1 MQKCGF
7 LGKAKEVFDEILV
20 CGIVSWTALIGGYS
34 HYGHSEEVFHCFQRM
49 QLEALFPDAVTL
61 ACILKACGISRATH
75 KDQRIHVGIMSRNL
89 LETDIVLG
97 NAMIDMYGKCGEL
110 SKAQDVFHNLPIR
123 DLVSWSALINGYTQH
138 SCGEEAL
145 RCFEKMQHEGLCPDG
160 IIVACILKACGS
172 IKAFGKGQEIHA
184 KMVRE
189 GLPLARDV
197 LLVGNALI
205 DMYAKCD
212 LISKSQ
218 EVFEQLALRD
228 GISWNT
234 IIAGYVDREQG
245 KEALQCFELMQIE
258 GFSPNMVTFTC
269 ILKACGS
276 IESDDNGQEI
286 HSEIVKQG
294 LLGKDTVVGTAL
306 IDMYTS
312 CGLLPEAEDVFHKMS
327 IQDVVSW
334 TALISGYGQLGKEDS
349 VIALFDKMIREGKEP
364 DMITSTIMLTTC
376 SHSGLLEEAQSYFET
391 MRKGDYGMIPN
402 VQHYSCMI
410 DLFGRA
416 GHLGKALEMIKNMPF
431 SAHLTMLHTLMAS
444 CQKWGNVALRR
455 LAFEH
460 ILQMHDKDIDMSVI
474 FYIYIHTYIHTRSF
488 SHILKYLVSYV
499 PSWFWQ
505 FHVIRHILDFCDVL
519 VYYLHG

>member
-1 MQKCGF
+1 M
-7 LGKAKEVFDEILV
+7 
-20 CGIVSWTALIGGYS
+20 
-34 HYGHSEEVFHCFQRM
+34 
-49 QLEALFPDAVTL
+49 
-61 ACILKACGISRATH
+61 
-75 KDQRIHVGIMSRNL
+75 
-89 LETDIVLG
+89 
-97 NAMIDMYGKCGEL
+97 
-110 SKAQDVFHNLPIR
+110 
-123 DLVSWSALINGYTQH
+123 
-138 SCGEEAL
+138 
-145 RCFEKMQHEGLCPDG
+145 RCFEELQCEGLRPDG

-269 ILKACGS
+269 LLKACGS
-276 IESDDNGQEI
+276 IESADNGQQI

-312 CGLLPEAEDVFHKMS
+312 CGLLPEAQDVFQKMP

-334 TALISGYGQLGKEDS
+334 TALISGYAQLGKEDS

-391 MRKGDYGMIPN
+391 MRKGDYGMIPS
-402 VQHYSCMI
+402 VEHYSCMI

-444 CQKWGNVALRR
+444 CQKWGNVALGR

-460 ILQMHDKDIDMSVI
+460 ILQMHDKDIDMSVCTI
-474 FYIYIHTYIHTRSF
+474 SNWQPGCKKMQIE
-488 SHILKYLVSYV
+488 LK
-499 PSWFWQ
+499 Q
-505 FHVIRHILDFCDVL
+505 
-519 VYYLHG
+519 